1 LFVVCKGLWRFGVF
15 EAVVTDIRLESR
27 SGLEAVWWMS
37 LDTTRFGVGD
47 RGVLEAVTR
56 SGTKLAIPVTGVV
69 EDADGIIWHVV
80 EKPLAAGTEVRGT
93 VTGAQVLGGVEV
105 GGRG

>member
-1 LFVVCKGLWRFGVF
+1 MF

-37 LDTTRFGVGD
+37 LDATEFKVGD

-56 SGTKLAIPVTGVV
+56 SGTKLAITVTGVV
-69 EDADGIIWHVV
+69 EDEEGVVWHVV

-93 VTGAQVLGGVEV
+93 VSAS
-105 GGRG
+105 

>member
-1 LFVVCKGLWRFGVF
+1 M
-15 EAVVTDIRLESR
+15 VTDIRLESR

-37 LDTTRFGVGD
+37 LDATEFKVGD

-69 EDADGIIWHVV
+69 EDEEGVVWHVV

-93 VTGAQVLGGVEV
+93 VSGS
-105 GGRG
+105 

>member
-1 LFVVCKGLWRFGVF
+1 MF

-37 LDTTRFGVGD
+37 LDVTEFGVGD
-47 RGVLEAVTR
+47 GGILEASTR
-56 SGTKLAIPVTGVV
+56 SGTKLVIPVTAVV
-69 EDADGIIWHVV
+69 EDDDGVVWHVV

-93 VTGAQVLGGVEV
+93 VVTRV
-105 GGRG
+105 G

>member
-1 LFVVCKGLWRFGVF
+1 MFQS
-15 EAVVTDIRLESR
+15 VVTDIKLQAR

-37 LDTTRFGVGD
+37 LDATEFGLGD